1 MAKPTKSIT
10 CIYMIIIGF
19 VMGFFVEGAII
30 FSVIG
35 VILLPITIIAEL
47 ITDIKE
53 KGALLAVT
61 EFAGR
66 MGLLIFFIA
75 LIGAIMIP
83 GMKPEIFSNDPG
95 PLLMMALVGGIAT
108 FFISAIIQLVLKK
121 RGGGRWKSV
130 MRGIQP

>member
-1 MAKPTKSIT
+1 MAKPTKSVT

-35 VILLPITIIAEL
+35 VILLPITMIAEL
-47 ITDIKE
+47 IADIKE
-53 KGALLAVT
+53 KGSLVAIT
-61 EFAGR
+61 EFTGR
-66 MGLLIFFIA
+66 IGLLIFFIA

-83 GMKPEIFSNDPG
+83 GMKPEILGNDPG
-95 PLLMMALVGGIAT
+95 LTLTIALVGGIAT

-121 RGGGRWKSV
+121 RG
-130 MRGIQP
+130 